1 MYYIGRKE
9 YYRWRSNFLA
19 DDSINNKTLGLSFAT
34 ASSFPSGIA
43 KGLRGAENLDRRLHC
58 VYNIKRISVPR

>member
-1 MYYIGRKE
+1 
-9 YYRWRSNFLA
+9 LA